1 MSPVD
6 GLLLLIALAAA
17 AGWWSGLR
25 AREAALQAAREAT
38 DREGLQLLDSAVA
51 GGRSRIVRGAGGR
64 LELHRRY
71 RFEFSDDGLRRLDGE
86 VRLRGRRVIGVT
98 LAPWKAD
105 ASEGPDPL
113 APAADPT
120 RARVAPASWT
130 VVRGGRHGRTP
141 GPG

>member
-6 GLLLLIALAAA
+6 GLLLLVALAAA

-25 AREAALQAAREAT
+25 AREAT

-51 GGRSRIVRGAGGR
+51 GARSGIVRGAGGR